1 MSEESKRSI
10 RSDADLQ
17 SLGSFADTP
26 NPAFPLW
33 PKGKAAFAVSNPK
46 PEGIA
51 PMRDDIIRMENVSV
65 PQVVVSCLPNAAKPT
80 PAVVICPGGG
90 YAILAWNHE
99 GIEVAQW
106 LKGNGIAAVILK
118 YRVPEC
124 RDAALADAQRTL
136 RWIRANAAR
145 FNVDPENVGIMGFS
159 AGANLA
165 VRAATNFRQAIYEA
179 VDEIDSR
186 SCRPD
191 FQMAIYPWDL
201 LKRNDPNDP
210 WKGHHGLAIRKDDF
224 PVGSDTPRAFIVQSA
239 DDPCAVETSLAY
251 FKALKDA
258 GVPARLHVF
267 ERGGH
272 GGHGYGV
279 RALGC
284 PTDAWPALAEAWLA
298 QPTCRRA

>member
-1 MSEESKRSI
+1 MSENDI
-10 RSDADLQ
+10 HTILSDADLQ

-33 PKGKAAFAVSNPK
+33 PDGKIPLAVCNPK

-65 PQVVVSCLPNAAKPT
+65 PQIIVACPPKAAKPT
-80 PAVVICPGGG
+80 PAVVVCPGGG

-99 GIEVAQW
+99 GIDIAQW
-106 LKGNGIAAVILK
+106 LKGKGIATVVLK

-124 RDAALADAQRTL
+124 RDAALADAQRAL
-136 RWIRANAAR
+136 RWIRANAAA
-145 FNVDPENVGIMGFS
+145 FNVDPAKVGIMGFS

-165 VRAATNFRQAIYEA
+165 VRAATAFRHPIYAA
-179 VDEIDSR
+179 VDEIDAQ

-201 LKRNDPNDP
+201 LERNDPSDP
-210 WKGHHGLAIRKDDF
+210 WKGHHGLSIRQNDY
-224 PVGSDTPRAFIVQSA
+224 PVGKDTPPAFIMQSE
-239 DDPCAVETSLAY
+239 DDPCAVETSLGY

-258 GVPARLHVF
+258 GVSARLHVF

-272 GGHGYGV
+272 GGHGYGI
-279 RALGC
+279 RTLGC
-284 PTDAWPALAEAWLA
+284 PTDAWPALAESWLE
-298 QPTCRRA
+298 QFK